1 MNVNFKTNVVCDK
14 TMSLRTYDFLL
25 IKTVSFFQVLES
37 SLYVL
42 NVPIVHKNKGNSNSS
57 FDLEPTFL
65 REK

>member
-14 TMSLRTYDFLL
+14 TMFLRTYDFLS
-25 IKTVSFFQVLES
+25 IKTVSFFHVLES
-37 SLYVL
+37 SFFFL
-42 NVPIVHKNKGNSNSS
+42 NVPIVHKNKGNNNSS